1 MQSID
6 TIFDSD
12 GDSSVQSVI
21 QRSGS
26 IYFMEVQNPNTVDAY
41 IQLFDAVTTDVSVGS
56 TTPKQSFIV
65 PAQGAM
71 DKQWRRGLKFNPA
84 ICYACTLGATND
96 SDPTTGLI
104 VNIGYL

>member
-12 GDSSVQSVI
+12 GDYSAQSVI

-41 IQLFDAVTTDVSVGS
+41 IQLFDVVTTGVTVGS

-71 DKQWRRGLKFNPA
+71 DKQWRRGLKFNTA
-84 ICYACTLGATND
+84 ISYACTTEATNGV
-96 SDPTTGLI
+96 DPTTGLT

>member
-26 IYFMEVQNPNTVDAY
+26 IYFMEVQNPNPVDAY
-41 IQLFDAVTTDVSVGS
+41 IQLFDAVTPRIRYHG
-56 TTPKQSFIV
+56 P
-65 PAQGAM
+65 
-71 DKQWRRGLKFNPA
+71 
-84 ICYACTLGATND
+84 
-96 SDPTTGLI
+96 
-104 VNIGYL
+104 

>member
-12 GDSSVQSVI
+12 GDNSAQSVI

-41 IQLFDAVTTDVSVGS
+41 IQLFDAVTTDVSVG
-56 TTPKQSFIV
+56 TPKQSFIV

-71 DKQWRRGLKFNPA
+71 DKQWRRGLKFNTA

>member
-12 GDSSVQSVI
+12 GDNTAQSVI

-26 IYFMEVQNPNTVDAY
+26 VYFMEVQNSNSSDAY
-41 IQLFDAVTTDVSVGS
+41 IQLFDVATGSVTVG
-56 TTPKQSFIV
+56 TTAPKQSFLV

-71 DKQWRRGLKFNPA
+71 DKQWRRGLKFNTA